1 MRLTVFTTSA
11 FEFGLATLFIA
22 TYCCCCCC
30 SCSAGVSGPI
40 AFIVPVPN
48 SIRTTIASASASV
61 STSTVPVSISTEKAR
76 RSMGLFQSKEK
87 QQQQQDTDEL
97 DEWFADVQRIKQ
109 QCCDDPW
116 YQHKLAISKTTVE
129 VADEYV
135 GTQNDINALFPGVHK
150 YLGGAKDERDGCI
163 YGIPSHA
170 RSAICLYPI
179 TTVSKTA
186 KNDDEVRYRIRLEP
200 LPEHAANGQ
209 FKWLR
214 GIIAHGYLYGIPAWA
229 NTVLQVDIDAMW
241 GRRPNATGPI
251 VNLIPLPEGHVPSRW
266 QWHGASL
273 NQQKTAI
280 YSIPSNAHQVL
291 KVDLITHTTS
301 LIDIDIPPQYKDF
314 SFNHSNKW
322 YGGLLGDDNAVYGI
336 PYRTCSLLRI
346 DTETDTAAIV
356 GEDYG
361 CKRFNW
367 HGGAKVNGFIYA
379 YPSHANTVLR
389 IDTSLQSKGTIST
402 QLPIHRASYDAD
414 TNENYK
420 WLGGAIGADG
430 NIYAMPADAS
440 AILKIDTHTNVCSTF
455 GFVGME
461 KNKWQGGV
469 LSQTDGCIYCIPA
482 DGQHVLRIDTR
493 NPSTNIIN
501 TATATTTTA
510 TRSSS
515 SSSSDDD
522 DGAHDATY
530 HNAVALVGELPNRKN
545 KWQGAFFGNDGIMYA
560 IPENGYRI
568 LMVHPSP
575 EQRNWKTG
583 EVVDDVR
590 VELM

>member
-1 MRLTVFTTSA
+1 
-11 FEFGLATLFIA
+11 
-22 TYCCCCCC
+22 
-30 SCSAGVSGPI
+30 
-40 AFIVPVPN
+40 
-48 SIRTTIASASASV
+48 
-61 STSTVPVSISTEKAR
+61 
-76 RSMGLFQSKEK
+76 MGLFQSKER
-87 QQQQQDTDEL
+87 QQQQQDAAEL

-135 GTQNDINALFPGVHK
+135 GTQSDINALFPGVHK

-170 RSAICLYPI
+170 RSVICLYP
-179 TTVSKTA
+179 TRESKTA
-186 KNDDEVRYRIRLEP
+186 TTNNEEEVRYKIRLEP

-241 GRRPNATGPI
+241 GDDRMRQG
-251 VNLIPLPEGHVPSRW
+251 R
-266 QWHGASL
+266 
-273 NQQKTAI
+273 
-280 YSIPSNAHQVL
+280 
-291 KVDLITHTTS
+291 
-301 LIDIDIPPQYKDF
+301 F
-314 SFNHSNKW
+314 NKW

-379 YPSHANTVLR
+379 YPSHADTVLR

-402 QLPIHRASYDAD
+402 RLPIQRASYDVD
-414 TNENYK
+414 TNQNYK

-440 AILKIDTHTNVCSTF
+440 AILKIDTHTNICSTF
-455 GFVGME
+455 GFVGTE

-469 LSQTDGCIYCIPA
+469 LSPTDGCIYCIPA
-482 DGQHVLRIDTR
+482 DGQHVLRIATS
-493 NPSTNIIN
+493 PSSTD
-501 TATATTTTA
+501 TTTA
-510 TRSSS
+510 TRPSSG
-515 SSSSDDD
+515 DND
-522 DGAHDATY
+522 DGADTAMY
-530 HNAVALVGELPNRKN
+530 HNAVSLVGQLPNRKN

-568 LMVHPSP
+568 LMVRPSH

-583 EVVDDVR
+583 EVVGDVR